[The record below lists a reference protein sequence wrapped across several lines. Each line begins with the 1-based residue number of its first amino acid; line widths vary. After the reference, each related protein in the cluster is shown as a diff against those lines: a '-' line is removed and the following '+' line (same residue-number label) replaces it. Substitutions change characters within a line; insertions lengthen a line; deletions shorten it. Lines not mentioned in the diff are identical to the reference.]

1 MSEEVVAQAEVADI
15 PTPELETTAAPVEET
30 KPVRTFTQEELDSI
44 VAKRLA
50 KESRKLS
57 RQAELEVENR
67 LLREQVTKR
76 EVKPETLAPNQSEF
90 ASYEEYLDAK
100 AEYLAEKKVE
110 AKLAERDSKA
120 QQSRLAEEHS
130 KVVETWQQ
138 KVEGASTK
146 YTDFADALDAVDHIE
161 IPAPLQAA
169 IMESDIGA
177 DLAYHLAKNSAELER
192 IVKLK
197 PHAAL
202 MALGKLEDKLSA
214 APEPK
219 KVPVSKA
226 PEPIKPVGGKSE
238 VSTGHHPND
247 SFETFMRKRNL
258 EKGRIK

>member
-1 MSEEVVAQAEVADI
+1 MSEEVEVQTVAADI
-15 PTPELETTAAPVEET
+15 PAPELETTAAPVEES
-30 KPVRTFTQEELDSI
+30 KPVKTFTQEELDSI

-50 KESRKLS
+50 KEQRKLT

-76 EVKPETLAPNQSEF
+76 EVKSEPSAPNQSEY
-90 ASYEEYLDAK
+90 ASYEEYLEAK
-100 AEYLAEKKVE
+100 AEYIAEQKVE
-110 AKLAERDSKA
+110 KKLAERESKA
-120 QQSRLAEEHS
+120 QQSREAEEHS
-130 KVVETWQQ
+130 NIVKTWQQ
-138 KVEGASTK
+138 KVESATSK
-146 YTDFADALDAVDHIE
+146 YADYDEALESVDHINV
-161 IPAPLQAA
+161 PAPLQAA

-177 DLAYHLAKNSAELER
+177 DLAYHLAKHSAELER

-202 MALGKLEDKLSA
+202 MALGKLEDKLSQ
-214 APEPK
+214 APELK

-247 SFETFMRKRNL
+247 SFETFMRKRNI
-258 EKGRIK
+258 EKGRI